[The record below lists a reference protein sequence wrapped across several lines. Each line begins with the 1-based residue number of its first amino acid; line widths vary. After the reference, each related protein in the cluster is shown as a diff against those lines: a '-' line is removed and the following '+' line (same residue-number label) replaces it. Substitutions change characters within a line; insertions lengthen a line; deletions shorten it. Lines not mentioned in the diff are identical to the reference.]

1 MHSNQRSKIIAFM
14 SVFTALVYITT
25 SISIA
30 MPPPLGVWHMGN
42 LISFLSAILCG
53 PTVGAFAC
61 AVGAAL
67 FDFWNPLHGSRFVVY
82 VPATLVIRGS
92 MGFIIGKIAYNK
104 EPPTKWVALAVIFGH
119 IWKNIGYTLYDY
131 YLYGALAFFDLWTLS
146 IKSIFEIVLTFV
158 VLSAVRRALGRN
170 YLL

>member
-1 MHSNQRSKIIAFM
+1 MSSNSYSKAIAFM

-25 SISIA
+25 SISVA

-53 PTVGAFAC
+53 PNVGAFAC

-67 FDFWNPLHGSRFVVY
+67 FDFWNPLHGSKFVVY
-82 VPATLVIRGS
+82 VPATLVIRGT
-92 MGFIIGKIAYNK
+92 MGYLIGRIAYGR
-104 EPPTKWVALAVIFGH
+104 EDPTRWVAVAVVFGH
-119 IWKNIGYTLYDY
+119 LWKNVGYTLYDF
-131 YLYGALAFFDLWTLS
+131 YLYGSLAFFDLWTLT
-146 IKSIFEIVLTFV
+146 IKSVFEIALTFV
-158 VLSAVRRALGRN
+158 VLAAVRRALGRN